1 MNKNLWLQISF
12 LEDRM
17 IMKNRII
24 ILDSEKLWVLK
35 NEYLPAWKAD
45 NSGRSKDISMVLR

>member
-1 MNKNLWLQISF
+1 
-12 LEDRM
+12 M

-45 NSGRSKDISMVLR
+45 NSGRSKDTSMIQK